1 MFGKISIIGCGLIGS
16 SILRVTEEKKLAK
29 KISVHDK
36 SNKVMEYLKKNFT
49 ADICPNVTEATKDAD
64 LIIISAPLSS
74 YKEILLSIKSNLK
87 EGSILTDTGSTKKE
101 VNKIVNNLGL
111 KNISWIASHPIAG
124 TEHSG
129 PTAGFSSLFKNRW
142 CILSADNQVAKDK
155 MENLE
160 KFWSKL
166 GSKVKVMS
174 FEDHDYVLSL
184 TSHLPHAVAYSIVRT
199 AINNEDKFKND
210 IIQYLN
216 KYGNCETQEIDLI
229 IKLSNNNMT
238 NILEMIELD
247 GQIQI
252 LKNDAINFIK
262 NLIKGQGWEKNVK
275 KIESLM
281 KTKREMFKIFIRLA
295 IFILNDLE
303 KIKNKNRDCVIL
315 TNITST
321 KDLNYIDAINIIEQ
335 YYTELNKNLNPSIGL
350 FSMAIEMKKTMYKN
364 K

>member
-1 MFGKISIIGCGLIGS
+1 MFDKLSIIGCGLIGS
-16 SILRVTEEKKLAK
+16 SILRAAEEKKLAS
-29 KISVHDK
+29 KISVYDK
-36 SNKVMEYLKKNFT
+36 SKQVMEYLKKNFSVN
-49 ADICPNVTEATKDAD
+49 ICSNLSEAVKDAD

-155 MENLE
+155 IENLE

-210 IIQYLN
+210 VIQYSAGGLRDFTRIAASDPLMW
-216 KYGNCETQEIDLI
+216 KDIFIDN
-229 IKLSNNNMT
+229 SE
-238 NILEMIELD
+238 NILKVLD
-247 GQIQI
+247 
-252 LKNDAINFIK
+252 NYSK
-262 NLIKGQGWEKNVK
+262 NLDDIK
-275 KIESLM
+275 S
-281 KTKREMFKIFIRLA
+281 A
-295 IFILNDLE
+295 
-303 KIKNKNRDCVIL
+303 IKNKDSEKLLEIFS
-315 TNITST
+315 ST
-321 KDLNYIDAINIIEQ
+321 KKVRKEIIEAGQ
-335 YYTELNKNLNPSIGL
+335 DTEKPDFGR
-350 FSMAIEMKKTMYKN
+350 K
-364 K
+364 

>member
-16 SILRVTEEKKLAK
+16 SILRATQEQKLAT
-29 KISVHDK
+29 KISVYDK
-36 SNKVMEYLKKNFT
+36 SNKVIEYLKKNFT
-49 ADICPNVTEATKDAD
+49 ADICSNVTETVKDAD

-124 TEHSG
+124 TEYSG
-129 PTAGFSSLFKNRW
+129 PAAGFSSLFKNRW
-142 CILSADNQVAKDK
+142 CILSADNQVSKDK
-155 MENLE
+155 IENLE

-210 IIQYLN
+210 VIQYSAGGLRDFTRIAASDPLMW
-216 KYGNCETQEIDLI
+216 KDIFIDN
-229 IKLSNNNMT
+229 SE
-238 NILEMIELD
+238 NILKVLD
-247 GQIQI
+247 
-252 LKNDAINFIK
+252 NYSK
-262 NLIKGQGWEKNVK
+262 NLDDIK
-275 KIESLM
+275 S
-281 KTKREMFKIFIRLA
+281 A
-295 IFILNDLE
+295 
-303 KIKNKNRDCVIL
+303 IKNKDSEKLLEIFS
-315 TNITST
+315 ST
-321 KDLNYIDAINIIEQ
+321 KKVRKEIIEAGQ
-335 YYTELNKNLNPSIGL
+335 DTEKPDFGR
-350 FSMAIEMKKTMYKN
+350 K
-364 K
+364 

>member
-49 ADICPNVTEATKDAD
+49 ADICSNMTESTKDAD

-124 TEHSG
+124 TEYSG
-129 PTAGFSSLFKNRW
+129 PAAGFSSLFKNRW
-142 CILSADNQVAKDK
+142 CILSADKQVSKDK
-155 MENLE
+155 IESLE

-210 IIQYLN
+210 VIQYSAGGLRDFTRIAASDPLMW
-216 KYGNCETQEIDLI
+216 KDIFIDN
-229 IKLSNNNMT
+229 SE
-238 NILEMIELD
+238 NILKVLD
-247 GQIQI
+247 
-252 LKNDAINFIK
+252 NYSK
-262 NLIKGQGWEKNVK
+262 NLDDIK
-275 KIESLM
+275 S
-281 KTKREMFKIFIRLA
+281 A
-295 IFILNDLE
+295 
-303 KIKNKNRDCVIL
+303 IKNKDSKKLLEIFS
-315 TNITST
+315 ST
-321 KDLNYIDAINIIEQ
+321 KKVRKDIIEAGQ
-335 YYTELNKNLNPSIGL
+335 DTEKPDFGR
-350 FSMAIEMKKTMYKN
+350 K
-364 K
+364 

>member
-16 SILRVTEEKKLAK
+16 SILRAVEEKKLAK

-49 ADICPNVTEATKDAD
+49 ADICSNMTESAKDAD

-101 VNKIVNNLGL
+101 VNKIVNTLGL

-155 MENLE
+155 IENLE

-210 IIQYLN
+210 VIQYSAGGLRDFTRIAASDPLMW
-216 KYGNCETQEIDLI
+216 KDIFIDN
-229 IKLSNNNMT
+229 SE
-238 NILEMIELD
+238 NILKVLD
-247 GQIQI
+247 
-252 LKNDAINFIK
+252 NYSK
-262 NLIKGQGWEKNVK
+262 NLDDIK
-275 KIESLM
+275 S
-281 KTKREMFKIFIRLA
+281 A
-295 IFILNDLE
+295 
-303 KIKNKNRDCVIL
+303 IKNKNSEKLLEIFS
-315 TNITST
+315 ST
-321 KDLNYIDAINIIEQ
+321 KKVRKEIIEAGQ
-335 YYTELNKNLNPSIGL
+335 DTEKPDFGS
-350 FSMAIEMKKTMYKN
+350 K
-364 K
+364 